1 MVKTGELIA
10 PFVEQMRADLL
21 GGDILRMDETT
32 VQVLK
37 EPGRSPTTQS
47 YIWVQRGGSP
57 KRPILLFTYDPSRSQ
72 ATAERLL
79 GSFQGY
85 LQTDGYEGYTTPGQ
99 RPGIVHVGCFAH
111 ARRKFD
117 EALKA
122 QGKHPVPGL
131 AETAL
136 GYIRELYRI
145 EKPLREAS
153 PAARY
158 QGRQAQAAPMLDK
171 LREWLDQVLPQAP
184 PKSFTGEALGYL
196 HSQWQRLI
204 RYLDDGR
211 LEIDNN
217 LIENA
222 IRPFVIGRNNWL
234 FSDTVGGAM
243 ASARLYSAIE
253 TAKANGH
260 EPYRYLRYLFQE
272 LPRAQT
278 PDDIRRL
285 LPYHLD
291 PAELTPIAP

>member
-1 MVKTGELIA
+1 
-10 PFVEQMRADLL
+10 
-21 GGDILRMDETT
+21 
-32 VQVLK
+32 
-37 EPGRSPTTQS
+37 
-47 YIWVQRGGSP
+47 
-57 KRPILLFTYDPSRSQ
+57 
-72 ATAERLL
+72 
-79 GSFQGY
+79 
-85 LQTDGYEGYTTPGQ
+85 
-99 RPGIVHVGCFAH
+99 VHVGCFAH

-122 QGKHPVPGL
+122 QGKPPVSGL

-136 GYIRELYRI
+136 GYIRALYRI

-153 PAARY
+153 PEARY
-158 QGRQAQAAPMLDK
+158 QGRQAQALPLLDG
-171 LREWLDQVLPQAP
+171 LREWLDQALPQAP
-184 PKSFTGEALGYL
+184 PKSLTGEALGYL

-217 LIENA
+217 LIENT

-234 FSDTVGGAM
+234 FSDTVGGAT
-243 ASARLYSAIE
+243 ASARLYSLIE

-260 EPYRYLRYLFQE
+260 EPYRYLRHLFQE
-272 LPRAQT
+272 LPQAQA

-291 PAELTPIAP
+291 PAELTPIAPYPRFVDLGT